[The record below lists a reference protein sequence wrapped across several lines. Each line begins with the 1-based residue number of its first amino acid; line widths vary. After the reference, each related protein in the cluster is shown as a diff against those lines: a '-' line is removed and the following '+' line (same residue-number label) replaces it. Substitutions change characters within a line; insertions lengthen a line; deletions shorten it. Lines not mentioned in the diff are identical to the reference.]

1 MKKKQK
7 LNRELTRMDA
17 KLVTGR
23 MRSMWPTSA
32 MGFGRVR
39 LQTFV
44 GNGRIPGFEAM

>member
-7 LNRELTRMDA
+7 LNREWTRMDA

-23 MRSMWPTSA
+23 MRRMWPSSA

-39 LQTFV
+39 LQTIV
-44 GNGRIPGFEAM
+44 GNCRIPGFEAM